1 MPRASFRDT
10 LDAYTSKSA
19 ADRLGISPYIV
30 KSRIT
35 SGAFPPP
42 TRITSGGVMLFDD
55 GWIEAAQA
63 AMTEAPPQRR
73 RRSTRT
79 PKHSVPRPASVLG
92 FEPGAESRLP
102 DWATI
107 VRYFEQLSEAS
118 DRVTLETLGTT
129 TDGLPLIAV
138 AISAP
143 ANLTDSARER
153 NRTLLGRLWNPAY
166 SSIVEQEEAIREAR
180 PVGVILATQHSNEI
194 GACLMTLELAHQ
206 LAIAN
211 DPETREVLDRTL
223 TLLIPS
229 QNPDGVQMV
238 SEWYHRW
245 LGTEYEGSDMPWL
258 YHRYVG
264 HDNNRDWFMLTQA
277 ENRLF
282 ADLHNREHPQLVFDM
297 HQMQRDGAR
306 FMVPPFID
314 PLDPNQDPLIQQ
326 QFAAVGSEIAARLT
340 AAGKA
345 GVVTHAMFDNYSPSL
360 AYGNYH
366 GSVDLL
372 SEAASARYATPVTVR
387 EKDLRNDE
395 RFQASVR
402 SWNHPLPWKGGRWT
416 LRDIIDYDLIAARAA
431 LDHLA
436 RHRGQWL
443 RDYLSINQRSVTRAE
458 SPYAFVINRDAD
470 QHDPGT
476 TAEML
481 DVLRRGLV
489 TIHEAAQPVTL
500 DGTEYPAGTRVVLL
514 DQPARNFAKTLLE
527 VQEYPNLRA
536 WPEGPPVPPYDI
548 AGHTLP
554 LQMNVRS
561 NAVRTPVSAE
571 TRAALHPL
579 YDTSPAPRTI
589 TGSGRYGF
597 AISPNS
603 NASILAVNRL
613 LAAGV
618 PVHRATETNR
628 APIEPGWIL
637 VPSSGTSERLLTD
650 LTRTTGLDV
659 VGIDEPLTLSTVRQ
673 QRPRV
678 GLYQS
683 WKPAIDEG
691 WCRWVFREYQ
701 LPAAT
706 LRDNDI
712 RGGGLRDRF
721 DVIVLPHQTAEELLN
736 GNPEKNQ
743 YDEPYPPAWVGGLG
757 GVGMDELQRFVEA
770 GGTLV
775 ALDGSTEPVIDH
787 FSLPVRNVLQGLERT
802 DFYCPGSLL
811 RVVMDTSHPLGWG
824 LKRETTILFFN
835 SPAFEVV
842 SSPDQGRTIARYP
855 AGANPN
861 VSGWILGDQHLRAKS
876 ALVEVGLGH
885 GRVVLVGFR
894 PQFRAQA
901 RGTYKVLFNAILAS
915 AQQPDELRLGP
926 ERQ

>member
-10 LDAYTSKSA
+10 LDAYTSKTA
-19 ADRLGISPYIV
+19 ADRLGVTPYIV

-35 SGAFPPP
+35 SGVFPPP
-42 TRITSGGVMLFDD
+42 TRVTDGGVMLFDD
-55 GWIEAAQA
+55 AWIDTARE
-63 AMTEAPPQRR
+63 AMTDAPATRRRR
-73 RRSTRT
+73 RRSPQIPRS
-79 PKHSVPRPASVLG
+79 SVPRPASVLG
-92 FEPGAESRLP
+92 FEPGAEGQLP
-102 DWATI
+102 DWSTI
-107 VRYFEQLSEAS
+107 VHYFEQLAAAS
-118 DRVTLETLGTT
+118 DRVSLETLGTT
-129 TDGLPLIAV
+129 TDGLPLIVVAV
-138 AISAP
+138 SAP
-143 ANLTDSARER
+143 ENLTEAARER
-153 NRTLLGRLWNPAY
+153 NRMLLERLWNPAEY
-166 SSIVEQEEAIREAR
+166 SHAEHEEALRDAR

-223 TLLIPS
+223 TLLVPS

-264 HDNNRDWFMLTQA
+264 HDNNRDWFMLTQL

-282 ADLHNREHPQLVFDM
+282 AGLHNREHPQLVFDM

-314 PLDPNQDPLIQQ
+314 PLDPNQDPVIQQ

-387 EKDLRNDE
+387 EKDLRDDD

-416 LRDIIDYDLIAARAA
+416 LRDIVDYDLIAARAA

-436 RHRGQWL
+436 RHRAQWL
-443 RDYLSINQRSVTRAE
+443 RDYLAINQRSATRTEA
-458 SPYAFVINRDAD
+458 PYAFIINRDED

-476 TAEML
+476 TAEL
-481 DVLRRGLV
+481 LTVLQRGLV
-489 TIHEAAQPVTL
+489 TVHEAEQPVTL
-500 DGTEYPAGTRVVLL
+500 DGTDYPAGTRIVLL

-536 WPEGPPVPPYDI
+536 WPSGPPIPPYDV

-561 NAVRTPVSAE
+561 SPVRTPVAPE
-571 TRAALHPL
+571 TRETLRRLTDAG
-579 YDTSPAPRTI
+579 SVPRPFI
-589 TGSGRYGF
+589 GNGRYGF
-597 AISPNS
+597 AIAPQN

-618 PVHRATETNR
+618 PVHRATVADR
-628 APIEPGWIL
+628 PPFEPGWIV
-637 VPSSGTSERLLTD
+637 VPRSDASVRLLTEMA
-650 LTRTTGLDV
+650 RTSGLAV
-659 VGIDEPLTLSTVRQ
+659 VGIDEPLAMPAIRQ
-673 QRPRV
+673 ERPRV

-683 WKPAIDEG
+683 WRPAIDEG
-691 WCRWVFREYQ
+691 WCRWLFREYQ

-706 LRDNDI
+706 LRNGDI
-712 RGGGLRDRF
+712 RSGNLRDRF
-721 DVIVLPHQTAEELLN
+721 DVIVLPHQSAEDILN
-736 GNPEKNQ
+736 GNPEKNP
-743 YDEPYPPAWVGGLG
+743 YDEPYPPPYVGGLG

-775 ALDGSTEPVIDH
+775 ALDGSTLPVIDH
-787 FSLPVRNVLQGLERT
+787 FSLPVRNVLDGLERT

-811 RVVMDTSHPLGWG
+811 RVVIDTSDPLGWG
-824 LKRETTILFFN
+824 LRRETTVLFFN
-835 SPAFEVV
+835 SAAFEVV

-876 ALVEVGLGH
+876 ALVEVRLGT

-901 RGTYKVLFNAILAS
+901 RGTYKVLFNAILVG
-915 AQQPDELRLGP
+915 AQQPDEIRLG
-926 ERQ
+926 